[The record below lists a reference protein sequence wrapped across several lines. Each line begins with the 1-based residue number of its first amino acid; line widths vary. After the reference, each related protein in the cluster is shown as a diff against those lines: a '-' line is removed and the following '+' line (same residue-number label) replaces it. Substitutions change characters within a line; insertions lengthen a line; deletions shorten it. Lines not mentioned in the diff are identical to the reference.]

1 MTGLDT
7 NLLVRYLTQDD
18 PLQAETA
25 TRVIEEKAEQDS
37 AFFIS
42 SVVIC
47 ELIWVL
53 ESAYR
58 YAQDQVVPVLEQLL
72 RTRQFRFEDKDL
84 LWQSLAD
91 YRMGKADF
99 ADYLIGRT
107 GARAGCDRTFTF
119 DRGLRDTPRFEVL

>member
-18 PLQAETA
+18 PTQVETA

-53 ESAYR
+53 ESAYN
-58 YAQDQVVPVLEQLL
+58 YAQHQVVPVLEQIL

-91 YRMGKADF
+91 YRTGKADF

-107 GARAGCDRTFTF
+107 GTRAGCTRTLTF
-119 DRGLRDTPRFEVL
+119 DRSLQGAPHFEVL